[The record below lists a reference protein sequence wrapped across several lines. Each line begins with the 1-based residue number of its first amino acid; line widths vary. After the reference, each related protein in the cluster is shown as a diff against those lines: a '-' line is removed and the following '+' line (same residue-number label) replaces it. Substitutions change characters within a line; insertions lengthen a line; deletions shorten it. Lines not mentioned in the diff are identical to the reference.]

1 MSEGK
6 KALDAA
12 RGARGMPV
20 TLATRPERFV
30 VEKPPPE
37 PDYPRYRVEPG
48 TAFRLSDVDPG
59 ETEHYRGKK
68 DVRQQLEAQRGRIA
82 ELQERL
88 YAENRQGLLIVLQ
101 AMDPGADEAPA
112 TRCARLISRGWCPL
126 LGPRQLQPLGAALGE
141 HGAEPELSRFCG
153 FARTIGRRA

>member
-1 MSEGK
+1 
-6 KALDAA
+6 
-12 RGARGMPV
+12 MPV

-48 TAFRLSDVDPG
+48 TAFQLSDVDPG

-68 DVRQQLEAQRGRIA
+68 DVRQKLEAQRGRSA

-88 YAENRQGLLIVLQ
+88 YAENRPGVLIVLQ

-126 LGPRQLQPLGAALGE
+126 LGPRQLQPLGAALGQQ
-141 HGAEPELSRFCG
+141 GAKPIP
-153 FARTIGRRA
+153 ARSSTFSIVC